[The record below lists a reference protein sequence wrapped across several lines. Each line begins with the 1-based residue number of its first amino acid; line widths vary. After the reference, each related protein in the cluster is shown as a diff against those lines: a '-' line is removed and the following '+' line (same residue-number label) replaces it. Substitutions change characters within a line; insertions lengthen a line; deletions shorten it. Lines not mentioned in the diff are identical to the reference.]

1 MDYET
6 FEKAVSGRAGVP
18 RDRAK
23 VLIRATLQ
31 TLGERL
37 TAGEADDLAS
47 QLPKEMKEWLNTEKP
62 EAERFGLEEFIRR
75 VSERTR
81 VSPEEAGAAVRAVF
95 TTLREAVTGGEF
107 KDVMSQLPQEFSELV
122 ESEP

>member
-6 FEKAVSGRAGVP
+6 FEKKVSSRAGIP
-18 RDRAK
+18 RDRAR
-23 VLIRATLQ
+23 VLIRATLE

-37 TAGEADDLAS
+37 TRGEADDVAS
-47 QLPKEMKEWLNTEKP
+47 QLPKPAKEWLDHGPP

-81 VSPEEAGAAVRAVF
+81 VPPEEARKAVSAVF
-95 TTLREAVTGGEF
+95 STLRLAVTGGEF
-107 KDVMSQLPQEFSELV
+107 KDMMSQLPEEFSQLV
-122 ESEP
+122 DS

>member
-6 FEKAVSGRAGVP
+6 FEKKVSSRAGIP
-18 RDRAK
+18 RDRAR
-23 VLIRATLQ
+23 VLIRATLE

-37 TAGEADDLAS
+37 TRGEAHDLAS
-47 QLPKEMKEWLNTEKP
+47 QLPKPAKEWLNSGPP

-81 VSPEEAGAAVRAVF
+81 VPPEEARTAVRAVF
-95 TTLREAVTGGEF
+95 STLRLAVTGGEF
-107 KDVMSQLPQEFSELV
+107 KDMMSQLPEEFSQLV
-122 ESEP
+122 ES

>member
-6 FEKAVSGRAGVP
+6 FEKTVSSRAGMP
-18 RDRAK
+18 RDRAR
-23 VLIRATLQ
+23 VLIQATLE

-37 TAGEADDLAS
+37 TRGEADDLAS
-47 QLPKEMKEWLNTEKP
+47 QLPKSAKEWLTTGPP

-81 VSPEEAGAAVRAVF
+81 VGPEDARAAVRAVF

-107 KDVMSQLPQEFSELV
+107 KDVMSQLPEEFSQLV
-122 ESEP
+122 ES

>member
-6 FEKAVSGRAGVP
+6 FEKKVSSRAGIP
-18 RDRAK
+18 RDRAQ
-23 VLIRATLQ
+23 VLIRATLE

-37 TAGEADDLAS
+37 TRGEADDLAS
-47 QLPKEMKEWLNTEKP
+47 QLPKPAKEWLSTGPP
-62 EAERFGLEEFIRR
+62 EAERFGLDEFVRR

-81 VSPEEAGAAVRAVF
+81 VPPEEARTAVRAVF
-95 TTLREAVTGGEF
+95 AALRLAVTGGEF

-122 ESEP
+122 ES